1 MTELGLIPFYKV
13 APEDWEYFH
22 SNQNLKGLEFR
33 HLGEE
38 LYELVIVRH
47 PSTDVYHS
55 AFFTFPELTEFPLNG
70 LHSKHP
76 TNPNYWLYVGR
87 TDDVIVLSNGE
98 KLSPV
103 AMEAALRDHLSV
115 NEALIVGQGKFSA
128 AAIIELRPDVAQI
141 MKNAEDRASFI
152 ESLWPYAV
160 AANEKSPAHTQL
172 AKERIMI
179 AAVDKLFLRAGKGT
193 VQRGATVK
201 NFEHEIEELYEQ
213 TEGGAI
219 LNLPKINLD
228 QESTA
233 LQQSLLDFVDMVTS
247 LGLVTPDQDFFS
259 AGMDSLQV
267 MKLAK
272 HLKSAFVENA
282 VPRDK
287 INTRIIYTNPS
298 LATLADTLKTL
309 RYGVNG
315 FIEGIGL
322 TGTRES
328 KMNEMLLKYLN
339 DLPASTDKKLSSS
352 QESISHLDRE

>member
-1 MTELGLIPFYKV
+1 
-13 APEDWEYFH
+13 
-22 SNQNLKGLEFR
+22 
-33 HLGEE
+33 
-38 LYELVIVRH
+38 
-47 PSTDVYHS
+47 
-55 AFFTFPELTEFPLNG
+55 
-70 LHSKHP
+70 
-76 TNPNYWLYVGR
+76 
-87 TDDVIVLSNGE
+87 
-98 KLSPV
+98 
-103 AMEAALRDHLSV
+103 
-115 NEALIVGQGKFSA
+115 
-128 AAIIELRPDVAQI
+128 

-160 AANEKSPAHTQL
+160 AANGKSPAHAQL

-179 AAVDKLFLRAGKGT
+179 APADKLFLRAGKGT

-201 NFEHEIEELYEQ
+201 IFEHEIEELYEQ
-213 TEGGAI
+213 TEGEPI

-233 LQQSLLDFVDMVTS
+233 LQQSLLGFIDMVTS
-247 LGLVTPDQDFFS
+247 LRLVAPDQGFFS

-272 HLKSAFVENA
+272 HLKSALVENA

-339 DLPASTDKKLSSS
+339 DLPVSTDKKPNSS
-352 QESISHLDRE
+352 QESITVILRGSSGSLGSYLLHALASCPKVARIYCLNRKANAEHVQAKTNSQRGLISSWGTKIVFLQVDLSKNDLGLSKEIYSNLLKETSVVIRKLFDAWTDVCKIS